1 MAEGVR
7 GGGVTR
13 SRAWL
18 RQDHSMTADWNGTLT
33 EERYAT
39 QGSRHLRAL
48 LTELKP
54 GPLAD
59 ALALPAGVTVSWEG
73 DVLRF
78 SAAVPEL
85 LGLVDELRKLARSPS
100 GSVAQ
105 LDDVRL
111 EVNNELVAPSTERTV
126 RLPWHGWHAVAQAC
140 ELFAAHERQAGRTVR
155 FDYYN
160 FSTGKWHRD
169 RDREPLTAT
178 PLSSVRVE
186 FMRLGPSKADL
197 DLDADNRHRA
207 EQRGLTE
214 GERVVEVDH
223 VTELE
228 LPWPPGGGA
237 PEPRLW
243 LSEQEAVLAYRVGL
257 TGTEPG
263 TFAVLRFPRC
273 QFAMFGT
280 PGHNVLF
287 LYPLHPQGLELYGI
301 YEVLNSSFDPG
312 KRQWMTDARGAPR
325 AASPGSPSGSRGSSR
340 HFIITFHDQTLS
352 ALLTTSWATP
362 PPISRLSQPTDRSRT
377 RSRVASRAGCQR
389 AGPQRAAACDRQ
401 RSGAPGHSRTLS
413 FQPSPKSSR
422 ASGPGTA

>member
-1 MAEGVR
+1 M
-7 GGGVTR
+7 TR
-13 SRAWL
+13 SRAQS
-18 RQDHSMTADWNGTLT
+18 RQDLSMTDDWSGTLT

-39 QGSRHLRAL
+39 QGSRHLRSL
-48 LTELKP
+48 LGELRP

-59 ALALPAGVTVSWEG
+59 ALALPAGVSVSLEG

-85 LGLVDELRKLARSPS
+85 LELVDELRKLARSPS

-140 ELFAAHERQAGRTVR
+140 EHFAAHERQAARTVR

-160 FSTGKWHRD
+160 FSTGKWRRD
-169 RDREPLTAT
+169 WDREPLTGT
-178 PLSSVRVE
+178 PLSTVQVE

-207 EQRGLTE
+207 EQRRLRE
-214 GERVVEVDH
+214 GERVAEVDYII
-223 VTELE
+223 ELE

-243 LSEQEAVLAYRVGL
+243 LSEQEAVLAYRVGP

-263 TFAVLRFPRC
+263 AFAVLRFPGC
-273 QFAMFGT
+273 EFAMFGT
-280 PGHNVLF
+280 PGHNGLF
-287 LYPLHPQGLELYGI
+287 LHPLHRLGLELYGI

-340 HFIITFHDQTLS
+340 HFIITFHDQTFECIADDVVGHTAADL
-352 ALLTTSWATP
+352 P
-362 PPISRLSQPTDRSRT
+362 PFPAD
-377 RSRVASRAGCQR
+377 
-389 AGPQRAAACDRQ
+389 
-401 RSGAPGHSRTLS
+401 
-413 FQPSPKSSR
+413 
-422 ASGPGTA
+422 